1 MSERTLASA
10 LVRQGGV
17 LIPDILLTVCSC
29 GDLAFDD
36 GRVEFLAILRSL
48 ILRNAK
54 VGLVAR
60 QNQDIDKSRPAFDL
74 LPLLARRFQC
84 FHFPYAT
91 FLAEKIENQNSAQK

>member
-1 MSERTLASA
+1 MKVPSA

-36 GRVEFLAILRSL
+36 GRVEFLAILR
-48 ILRNAK
+48 NAK
-54 VGLVAR
+54 VGLVIR
-60 QNQDIDKSRPAFDL
+60 QNQDMDKSRPLTTCHCCA
-74 LPLLARRFQC
+74 PCRR